1 MEIRKVQET
10 GGGTLLVSL
19 PKSWASRHGISKGS
33 FIAIEERRDGCLLL
47 DPHPKEERGPQV
59 VVIRYPLEDVQ
70 YIEWGIIGAYLL
82 GYDYIQVEAERRIDS
97 SDRARIK
104 DAIQNLI
111 GLEILEETAGMIKA
125 QCLIDASL
133 VNPHSLIEREKVIAL
148 SMLRDIK
155 TILLE
160 ADQDLAR
167 TVIRRDDEVD
177 RIYFLLVRLLRSAV
191 QRPKIAESFEI
202 TPLDCLDY
210 RLVAALLESI
220 ADHITGMAQEL
231 LNVSGLDLDG
241 KIRATL
247 DQVFEVLEG
256 MLERAIEGFL
266 AQELKVLR
274 EVREGYKRL
283 TRLLNILTRVMTE
296 SGLLRNSALTS
307 IFSYM
312 REIGRD
318 SIDIAD
324 LIGPDQILRVQEI
337 L

>member
-1 MEIRKVQET
+1 M
-10 GGGTLLVSL
+10 VSL

-47 DPHPKEERGPQV
+47 DPHPKEEGGPQV

-210 RLVAALLESI
+210 RLVTALLESI
-220 ADHITGMAQEL
+220 ADHITDMAQRL
-231 LNVSGLDLDG
+231 LDFPGLDLDEG
-241 KIRATL
+241 SKATL
-247 DQVFEVLEG
+247 DQAFETLEG

-274 EVREGYKRL
+274 EVREGYEL
-283 TRLLNILTRVMTE
+283 LSRLLDALIREVA
-296 SGLLRNSALTS
+296 GPDLRGNSTLTS

-324 LIGPDQILRVQEI
+324 LIGPDQILRV
-337 L
+337 